1 MKYTKPEIVIKRS
14 ALTTVQS
21 MHPKPLGSLWD
32 APVQNYTATS
42 NAYEADE

>member
-1 MKYTKPEIVIKRS
+1 MNYTKPKIVAKES
-14 ALTTVQS
+14 ALATIQS

-32 APVQNYTATS
+32 VPAQSYTATS